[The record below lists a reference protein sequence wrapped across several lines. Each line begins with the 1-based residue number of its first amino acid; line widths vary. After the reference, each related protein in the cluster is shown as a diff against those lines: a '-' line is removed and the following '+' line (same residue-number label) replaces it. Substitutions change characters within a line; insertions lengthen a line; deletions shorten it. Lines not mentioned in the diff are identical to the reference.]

1 MVQKIFNYAIVI
13 IQINQVFDMG
23 VSLKQIAIF
32 NGVTP
37 SEKNPEFITVRFTVP
52 EVYKGNLLNASSL
65 NTPNIVIPF
74 NFTKKQKLLDYINRM
89 TVGESY
95 ELSLD
100 VDCEQPSGGYRA
112 KIKYDLTEVKFPIVK
127 EKELAKV

>member
-1 MVQKIFNYAIVI
+1 
-13 IQINQVFDMG
+13 MG
-23 VSLKQIAIF
+23 VSLKQIATF

-52 EVYKGNLLNASSL
+52 EVYKGNLLNANSL

-74 NFTKKQKLLDYINRM
+74 NFTKKQKLLDYINKM

-112 KIKYDLTEVKFPIVK
+112 KIKYDLIEVKFPIAK